1 MDTSMGQKDQMV
13 AQTQNDYNY
22 CFEDNLLRSTII
34 SSLVITTTFT
44 IYYFRQE
51 NFFDNFST

>member
-22 CFEDNLLRSTII
+22 CFKDNLLRSTII

-51 NFFDNFST
+51 NF